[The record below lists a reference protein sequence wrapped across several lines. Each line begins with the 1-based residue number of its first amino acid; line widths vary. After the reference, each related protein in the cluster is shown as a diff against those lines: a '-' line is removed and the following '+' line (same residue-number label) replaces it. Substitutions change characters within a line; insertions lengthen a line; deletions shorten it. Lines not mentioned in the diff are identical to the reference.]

1 MTQSRSPV
9 HPFPQPARQPARPPT
24 RPAASTQSHRFL
36 TPAGRG
42 TAPTRRELPG
52 GQALGFLCVWG
63 RESLGPPSA
72 REEGLCL
79 LEDAEGRRGESRRPE
94 GGVLLCCAAAAAQ
107 CGGGLPE
114 VEGGARTR
122 LGARKESI
130 VLYKTSFFGR
140 LGIAAVAAVG
150 GLWWWGR
157 GPAG

>member
-1 MTQSRSPV
+1 VCGDERAWDLLPRAKKV
-9 HPFPQPARQPARPPT
+9 F
-24 RPAASTQSHRFL
+24 ASSK
-36 TPAGRG
+36 
-42 TAPTRRELPG
+42 TRR
-52 GQALGFLCVWG
+52 
-63 RESLGPPSA
+63 
-72 REEGLCL
+72 
-79 LEDAEGRRGESRRPE
+79 DAGEKADDRRG
-94 GGVLLCCAAAAAQ
+94 GGLLCCAAAPAQ

>member
-1 MTQSRSPV
+1 V
-9 HPFPQPARQPARPPT
+9 C
-24 RPAASTQSHRFL
+24 
-36 TPAGRG
+36 GD
-42 TAPTRRELPG
+42 
-52 GQALGFLCVWG
+52 
-63 RESLGPPSA
+63 ESLGPPRA
-72 REEGLCL
+72 KKVFCL
-79 LEDAEGRRGESRRPE
+79 LEDAEGRRGESRPD
-94 GGVLLCCAAAAAQ
+94 GGGLLCCAAAAQ

-130 VLYKTSFFGR
+130 LLYKTHFFGR

>member
-1 MTQSRSPV
+1 M
-9 HPFPQPARQPARPPT
+9 
-24 RPAASTQSHRFL
+24 
-36 TPAGRG
+36 
-42 TAPTRRELPG
+42 
-52 GQALGFLCVWG
+52 WG
-63 RESLGPPSA
+63 REPGTSA

-79 LEDAEGRRGESRRPE
+79 LEDAEGRRGESRPE
-94 GGVLLCCAAAAAQ
+94 GGLLCCAAAE

-130 VLYKTSFFGR
+130 VLYKTRFLGR

>member
-1 MTQSRSPV
+1 MTRSRSPV
-9 HPFPQPARQPARPPT
+9 HPSPSPAASPARPPT
-24 RPAASTQSHRFL
+24 RAPASTQSHRFL

-42 TAPTRRELPG
+42 IALDSEGTARWSGFGVSVCVCVGTRAWDLRARRRSLPP
-52 GQALGFLCVWG
+52 
-63 RESLGPPSA
+63 R
-72 REEGLCL
+72 
-79 LEDAEGRRGESRRPE
+79 RRGGTPGRKQT
-94 GGVLLCCAAAAAQ
+94 GGGLLCCAAAAAQ

-130 VLYKTSFFGR
+130 VLYKTRFFGR